1 MEILLLFSFYTLILI
16 SILGFGHLGS
26 IILNKSKSLSE
37 LGFMGLLILILIS
50 YITNFFL
57 PHSFVHNLILI
68 IIGLISFI
76 FFILKKKIDKQTII
90 LISAVFLILF
100 VGLLMYKNHDD
111 FFYYHFPY
119 TVSLISQK
127 KIIGIGLLE
136 HGFRTPSSLFYLN
149 SLFYLPI
156 VDYYLINAG
165 AIYIMGFS
173 NLFFLEKIAYHIKKK
188 NTDVILFLSLLSLL
202 IINTSFSRIAE
213 HGTDRSALILIF
225 VFVIYYLESL
235 RIKHKDHQENF
246 IEYYEKM
253 IVVLLLIIS
262 LKSFYVIYLIMFL
275 VWIFNINSYVLNK
288 KILKNILINRL
299 TYVFIVGL
307 SIFIL
312 TIFLNTGCLIY
323 PASFTCIQGIEWAIP
338 LEQVDKMKNW
348 YSLWSKA
355 GANPNFRVQDPDFY
369 LSNFNWI
376 NNWISSYFFTKVS
389 DFLLVVLTILILCIL
404 LFKNKKVKNISS
416 INNYKILYFLIF
428 GLFIEWFINHPA
440 LRYGGYTLIALLFF
454 LPLSFYLDKFTMYSK
469 LFEKK
474 VLLLIILSFGIFV
487 AKNFLRINH
496 EINKYGYEPLKN
508 PYYHIT
514 KNAFYFEKRIFQINK
529 AANKKDKKYYL
540 ILNDDLINLK
550 N

>member
-1 MEILLLFSFYTLILI
+1 
-16 SILGFGHLGS
+16 
-26 IILNKSKSLSE
+26 
-37 LGFMGLLILILIS
+37 
-50 YITNFFL
+50 
-57 PHSFVHNLILI
+57 
-68 IIGLISFI
+68 
-76 FFILKKKIDKQTII
+76 
-90 LISAVFLILF
+90 
-100 VGLLMYKNHDD
+100 
-111 FFYYHFPY
+111 
-119 TVSLISQK
+119 
-127 KIIGIGLLE
+127 
-136 HGFRTPSSLFYLN
+136 
-149 SLFYLPI
+149 
-156 VDYYLINAG
+156 
-165 AIYIMGFS
+165 
-173 NLFFLEKIAYHIKKK
+173 
-188 NTDVILFLSLLSLL
+188 
-202 IINTSFSRIAE
+202 
-213 HGTDRSALILIF
+213 
-225 VFVIYYLESL
+225 
-235 RIKHKDHQENF
+235 
-246 IEYYEKM
+246 M

-404 LFKNKKVKNISS
+404 LFKNKKVKKYFKS

-454 LPLSFYLDKFTMYSK
+454 TIKF
-469 LFEKK
+469 LF
-474 VLLLIILSFGIFV
+474 
-487 AKNFLRINH
+487 R
-496 EINKYGYEPLKN
+496 
-508 PYYHIT
+508 
-514 KNAFYFEKRIFQINK
+514 
-529 AANKKDKKYYL
+529 
-540 ILNDDLINLK
+540 
-550 N
+550 

>member
-37 LGFMGLLILILIS
+37 LGLMGLLILILIS

-57 PHSFVHNLILI
+57 PHSFLHNLILI

-76 FFILKKKIDKQTII
+76 FFILKKEINKQTII

-119 TVSLISQK
+119 TVSLITQK

-156 VDYYLINAG
+156 IDYYLINAG

-173 NLFFLEKIAYHIKKK
+173 NLFFLEKIAYYIKKK
-188 NTDVILFLSLLSLL
+188 NPDVILFLSLLSLL

-235 RIKHKDHQENF
+235 RIKHKDHQKNF

-275 VWIFNINSYVLNK
+275 VWIFNINSNVLYK
-288 KILKNILINRL
+288 KIFKNILINRL
-299 TYVFIVGL
+299 TYVFIIGL
-307 SIFIL
+307 SIFTL
-312 TIFLNTGCLIY
+312 TVFLNTGCLIY

-355 GANPNFRVQDPDFY
+355 GANPNFRAQDPDLY

-404 LFKNKKVKNISS
+404 LFKNKKVKKISS
-416 INNYKILYFLIF
+416 MNNYKILYFLIF

-529 AANKKDKKYYL
+529 AANKKNKRYYL